1 MKRIIKGKEV
11 WIEEKNGKKIYYYYD
26 CPKCGNKKNLKSSY
40 CIPCMNDKHRGRIG
54 IAASSEDVYLKTDT
68 VTDNN
73 SSERTP
79 NQYKLDLINFVNKIE
94 KRGGL
99 ASIYEIYVELI
110 TLYNHF
116 GRQSSIDTFHLE

>member
-1 MKRIIKGKEV
+1 MQRIINGKEV

-40 CIPCMNDKHRGRIG
+40 CIPCMNDKQYRSIRG
-54 IAASSEDVYLKTDT
+54 IAAS
-68 VTDNN
+68 
-73 SSERTP
+73 
-79 NQYKLDLINFVNKIE
+79 
-94 KRGGL
+94 RGGL

-116 GRQSSIDTFHLE
+116 GRQSSIDTFDTNKQLSIMWKVLKRKKIIIENIKTDLIVNKRGRPCKST